1 MDGQNINWTENFE
14 RQISEKIRLFYPH
27 NKRLRGFFLLFLMH
41 ASEQEEADGNFDE
54 SRPFVARAIVKVS
67 GQWFDALWLVSWFPD
82 EASDWSELTDLVS
95 QCRLLIRADWWSQ
108 VSRKLGPRKTRQN
121 ILGSIILKLEPINAK
136 RELLVSG
143 KSPMSKREILCRRE
157 PKKRKKCVI

>member
-41 ASEQEEADGNFDE
+41 ASQQEEDGNFDE

-67 GQWFDALWLVSWFPD
+67 GQWFDALWLASWLPD

-136 RELLVSG
+136 RELGDSVS
-143 KSPMSKREILCRRE
+143 
-157 PKKRKKCVI
+157 KKRNTM